1 MKKKTFTKN
10 KYLYWLSPQG
20 LSLIRGW
27 ARDGLTD
34 DEIAHNMGISRST
47 LYEWRKKYSDISDTL
62 KEGKDS
68 ADYEIENA
76 LFNSAKSGNVT
87 AMIFWLK
94 NRRPNKWR
102 ERVEESLE
110 VSRSESVVIED
121 DIRPKQSED

>member
-1 MKKKTFTKN
+1 M
-10 KYLYWLSPQG
+10 YWLSPQG

>member
-1 MKKKTFTKN
+1 MKRKTFTKN

>member
-1 MKKKTFTKN
+1 MKKKSYTKN

-20 LSLIRGW
+20 LALLRGW

-47 LYEWRKKYSDISDTL
+47 LYEWKKKYSDLSDTL

-94 NRRPNKWR
+94 NRKPSKWR
-102 ERVEESLE
+102 ERIEQEPTSNE
-110 VSRSESVVIED
+110 ESVVIED